1 MSISNALTPRALTER
16 PRTPGALPRRS
27 VLRAGL
33 LGLGGAAALAAC
45 GSGGHSAVR
54 LEDPGAGTAGAV
66 VRPISEQHGLLGSL
80 EVTYVADGGPGDTQN
95 KLISGALDSASMGPL
110 GGTIA
115 NQAGADL
122 VLYSTSLNNHVRWLV
137 APNSPY
143 RTPAD
148 LRGKKVAT
156 PANNSDAFRSTQLA
170 CAVNGIDLTREFQLF
185 PGAVLAQLA
194 LFNRGDVDA
203 IVTIE
208 PNATRL
214 VAQGARQIATV
225 GDMWHQGTGEDPN
238 GLFLNGQATT
248 RSWLHA
254 NQATMATL
262 ASTRL
267 KVHQLIRD
275 RPQVLAELHQAYG
288 IPATEKQAIALLPSR
303 LPAIY
308 PVEWSAGTFA
318 NMTHQL
324 RVAQQV
330 GLIKAP
336 PAQPLWVDL
345 GAAA

>member
-1 MSISNALTPRALTER
+1 MSSSTAPPRHAP
-16 PRTPGALPRRS
+16 PRHALPRRAL
-27 VLRAGL
+27 LRAGL
-33 LGLGGAAALAAC
+33 LGLGGTAALAAC
-45 GSGGHSAVR
+45 GRPAHSSVR
-54 LEDPGAGTAGAV
+54 MEDPGAGTAGAV
-66 VRPISEQHGLLGSL
+66 VRPISEQNRLLGSL

-156 PANNSDAFRSTQLA
+156 PANNSDAFRSAQLA
-170 CAVNGIDLTREFQLF
+170 CAVNNIDLARDYHLF

-203 IVTIE
+203 ILTIE

-248 RSWLHA
+248 RSWLQA
-254 NQATMATL
+254 NRTTMATL
-262 ASTRL
+262 ATTRL
-267 KVHQLIRD
+267 NVHHLIRE
-275 RPQVLAELHQAYG
+275 RPEVLSELHQSYG
-288 IPATEKQAIALLPSR
+288 IPAAEKQAIALLPSR

-308 PVEWSAGTFA
+308 PVEWGSATFA

-330 GLIKAP
+330 GLVT
-336 PAQPLWVDL
+336 AQPTAPLWIEL